1 MHRVLELVSATRT
14 AHQSDTFFAGLEQ
27 SLATRSLKRRFYA
40 AYERAFAKLDEESWG
55 NLKSKAVAHF
65 HESRP
70 HQLKGPFFDQ
80 LNDAFAYCWL
90 LGQHFQHV
98 KVLREQNG
106 SHQSKQPDIAY
117 QHQGVGYFCDTK
129 TINTSANELQN
140 RNVIAYRDSSRYAVL
155 HPTLLKKYDDAIENG
170 KEQINAIGEHGLV
183 FVVVW
188 LDDFTMT
195 YAAAHQHSIRTHL
208 RKQAF
213 PVVVQFGLGPPSIEH
228 IRHLARP
235 RAAQPIS
242 EAKI

>member
-27 SLATRSLKRRFYA
+27 SLAARSSKRRFYA

-155 HPTLLKKYDDAIENG
+155 HPTLLKKYDDAINYG
-170 KEQINAIGEHGLV
+170 KEQINALGKNGLV
-183 FVVVW
+183 FVIAW
-188 LDDFTMT
+188 EDDFTGT
-195 YAAAHQHSIRTHL
+195 YADKHREAVRTHL
-208 RKQAF
+208 RTHAF
-213 PVVVQFGLGPPSIEH
+213 PVVVQFGLGPHSIEH
-228 IRHLARP
+228 ISHLARP
-235 RAAQPIS
+235 RAA
-242 EAKI
+242 